1 MNDDILDNETIPRT
15 RVHEYG
21 VVVNLPLIYVSANEN
36 EHLDQSIDN
45 YRVLEFDRLAE
56 IMRVAIRIAGAS
68 RDEETDIWKTLTDL
82 LMRYNSGRRE
92 EPVLA
97 FLDFISNASR
107 DLKIDD
113 EYVDST
119 QSCITFDV
127 IRRYENDPS
136 TGLLIS
142 SEPEPYDDGLQ
153 LYSQTNDNDL
163 MMKIRKERNDT
174 DMNRFHY
181 CLSAFDKTL
190 RFVPGYVYDRTV
202 KVINLALAH
211 LCLVSAS
218 HPIEGFSSN
227 DLKSNILAYII
238 DVVIRSRVIQAWQ
251 RDPASRVLMSDLT
264 RNYDKENVLVALC
277 KLKGPKE
284 RAKLLLHE
292 FSKAPECIE
301 LCEQLSYESYEQL
314 LEQSR
319 RTIDGRDY
327 YAFDN
332 KFLLELLKLNSF
344 EAMRRFAMRLSSR
357 DRDNQQRTQE

>member
-1 MNDDILDNETIPRT
+1 MNDDILDNETVPRT

-21 VVVNLPLIYVSANEN
+21 VVVNLPLIYVSADE
-36 EHLDQSIDN
+36 ESHTDESIDN
-45 YRVLEFDRLAE
+45 YRVLAFDRLAE
-56 IMRVAIRIAGAS
+56 IMRVAIRIAGAN
-68 RDEETDIWKTLTDL
+68 RDEEMTIWKTLTDL
-82 LMRYNSGRRE
+82 LMRYNDGKRE

-97 FLDFISNASR
+97 FLDFINNASR

-119 QSCITFDV
+119 QPCVTFDV

-136 TGLLIS
+136 TGLLTAS
-142 SEPEPYDDGLQ
+142 DPEPYGDLQ
-153 LYSQTNDNDL
+153 LYSQINDDDDL
-163 MMKIRKERNDT
+163 AMRIRRERNDT

-190 RFVPGYVYDRTV
+190 RFLPGYVYNRTV

-218 HPIEGFSSN
+218 HPIEGYSSN
-227 DLKSNILAYII
+227 DLKSNVLAYII

-251 RDPASRVLMSDLT
+251 RDPASRLLMSDLT
-264 RNYDKENVLVALC
+264 KNYDKENVLVALC

-284 RAKLLLHE
+284 RAKLLLRE
-292 FSKAPECIE
+292 FNKAPECAE

-314 LEQSR
+314 LDRSR

-332 KFLLELLKLNSF
+332 QFLLELLKLNSF
-344 EAMRRFAMRLSSR
+344 EAMRRFAMKLSHDKNSR
-357 DRDNQQRTQE
+357 MQE

>member
-1 MNDDILDNETIPRT
+1 MNDDILDNETVPRT

-21 VVVNLPLIYVSANEN
+21 VVVNLPLIYVSADED
-36 EHLDQSIDN
+36 EHPDESIDN

-56 IMRVAIRIAGAS
+56 IMRVAIRIAGAD
-68 RDEETDIWKTLTDL
+68 RDEEMSIWKTLTDL
-82 LMRYNSGRRE
+82 LMRYNKNENGRE

-97 FLDFISNASR
+97 FLDFIGTISR

-127 IRRYENDPS
+127 IRRYTNDPT
-136 TGLLIS
+136 TGLLIG
-142 SEPEPYDDGLQ
+142 SEPEPTEDGLQ
-153 LYSQTNDNDL
+153 LYSQTSNDEARI
-163 MMKIRKERNDT
+163 MRIRRERNDT

-190 RFVPGYVYDRTV
+190 RFIPGYVYNRTV

-211 LCLVSAS
+211 LCLISAS
-218 HPIEGFSSN
+218 HPIEGYSSN
-227 DLKSNILAYII
+227 DLKSNVLAYII

-264 RNYDKENVLVALC
+264 NNYDKDNVLVALC

-292 FSKAPECIE
+292 FSKAPECAE

-314 LEQSR
+314 LERSR
-319 RTIDGRDY
+319 RNIHGRVY

-332 KFLLELLKLNSF
+332 QFLLELLKLNSF
-344 EAMRRFAMRLSSR
+344 EAMRQFAMKL
-357 DRDNQQRTQE
+357 